1 MMRAVTLKTDLNVE
15 RKKTS
20 VFCKSVFLSP
30 FCHFKGREGKENE
43 PCSLFSADENRYLSS
58 CTCAVLC
65 CAVSHP
71 PRVEVADVQSG
82 HRCSVRPSPGDA
94 CPHSQPCCSSWGSGS
109 RLPQLPGDTNFP
121 GWGNIFKGAVLLSL
135 FQ

>member
-1 MMRAVTLKTDLNVE
+1 MTRAVTLKTDLHVE

-30 FCHFKGREGKENE
+30 FCHFKGQEGKDKE
-43 PCSLFSADENRYLSS
+43 PCSLFSADRTG
-58 CTCAVLC
+58 TCPATRVLC
-65 CAVSHP
+65 WAGLHP

-82 HRCSVRPSPGDA
+82 HRGSARPSPGDA
-94 CPHSQPCCSSWGSGS
+94 CLHSQPCCSSWGSGS

-121 GWGNIFKGAVLLSL
+121 G
-135 FQ
+135 